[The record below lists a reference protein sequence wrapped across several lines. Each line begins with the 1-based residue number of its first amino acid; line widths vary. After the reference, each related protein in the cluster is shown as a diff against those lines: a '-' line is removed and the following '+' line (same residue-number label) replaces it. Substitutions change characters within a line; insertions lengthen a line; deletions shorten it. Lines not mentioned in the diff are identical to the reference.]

1 MQLGD
6 WFRDYYLLP
15 LSGAIWSTPPE
26 QIMRFPARALIQFFE
41 NHALLHHSGQHQ
53 WYTVQ
58 GGSVEYVRRLEA
70 SLRRRL
76 VDLRIGAPVRAVRRF
91 SDHVE
96 LRVAGGGWEVF
107 DELVLATH
115 SDDSLAL
122 LADPATEEARALG
135 AIGYQPNEI
144 TLHADP
150 RAMPRRRGC
159 WSSWNYTEGRSA
171 RDGKIDLTYWMNKLQ
186 PIPANDPMFVTLNAR
201 KPIRD
206 ELIYDQVTLR
216 HPVYDQAALR
226 AQGEVA
232 GFNGARRTW
241 FCGAWMRNGFHED
254 GLASAADVADRILA
268 RPDVMV
274 AAE

>member
-1 MQLGD
+1 MSIHQRMLTAD
-6 WFRDYYLLP
+6 DTDAMLDDLDTHFAEEDPFRETR
-15 LSGAIWSTPPE
+15 AHE
-26 QIMRFPARALIQFFE
+26 ERMRRMA
-41 NHALLHHSGQHQ
+41 G
-53 WYTVQ
+53 
-58 GGSVEYVRRLEA
+58 EA
-70 SLRRRL
+70 
-76 VDLRIGAPVRAVRRF
+76 A
-91 SDHVE
+91 
-96 LRVAGGGWEVF
+96 
-107 DELVLATH
+107 
-115 SDDSLAL
+115 
-122 LADPATEEARALG
+122 ATEEARALG

>member
-1 MQLGD
+1 
-6 WFRDYYLLP
+6 
-15 LSGAIWSTPPE
+15 
-26 QIMRFPARALIQFFE
+26 
-41 NHALLHHSGQHQ
+41 
-53 WYTVQ
+53 
-58 GGSVEYVRRLEA
+58 
-70 SLRRRL
+70 
-76 VDLRIGAPVRAVRRF
+76 VRRF
-91 SDHVE
+91 PDHVE

-216 HPVYDQAALR
+216 HPVYDLAALR